1 LGDLRGD
8 TALAASRWDG
18 QVEAVSEAL
27 LEDAGLVVDALFG
40 AGLNRDLAGKAKA
53 VVEAMQGLAS
63 TGALTI
69 VAIDIPSGVDGD
81 SGQIRGA
88 AAAAALTVTFFRAKP
103 GHLLLPGRE
112 FCGDLRVV
120 DIGIPGSTLDSI
132 APAQWRNSPAAWVD
146 VLPVQR
152 LSDHKYKRGHAVIV
166 AGSEMTGATQLA
178 AQAARR
184 VGAGLLTIAA
194 PAKVA
199 GIFRTAMPGVLVS
212 DCDSSEEFS
221 DGLSDPRQNAI
232 LVGPG
237 LGLGA
242 HTRRYVEAALATGRA
257 VVLDADALTMF
268 DGMFEELASRIG
280 GPLVISPHDGEFAR
294 LFPDL
299 LNLGKLERVKKAAE
313 RLGGVVVLKGADTVI
328 AEPGGN
334 ALINDNAPPW
344 LATAG
349 TGDVLAGTILG
360 LLSQGVPAFEAAA
373 AAVWLNGAAATSAGF
388 GLLAE
393 DLPSHFAGAIDMARK
408 EETARLARDN

>member
-1 LGDLRGD
+1 
-8 TALAASRWDG
+8 
-18 QVEAVSEAL
+18 
-27 LEDAGLVVDALFG
+27 
-40 AGLNRDLAGKAKA
+40 
-53 VVEAMQGLAS
+53 AMQGRAS
-63 TGALTI
+63 MGALTI
-69 VAIDIPSGVDGD
+69 AAIDIPSGVDGD

-88 AAAAALTVTFFRAKP
+88 AAAAALTATFFRAKP

-120 DIGIPGSTLDSI
+120 DIGIPESTLDSI
-132 APAQWRNSPAAWVD
+132 APAQGRNSPAAWVD
-146 VLPVQR
+146 ALPVPR
-152 LSDHKYKRGHAVIV
+152 LSDHKYKRGHAVIA
-166 AGSEMTGATQLA
+166 AGTEMTGAAQLA
-178 AQAARR
+178 AEAARR
-184 VGAGLLTIAA
+184 AGAGLLTIAA

-212 DCDSSEEFS
+212 DCDGSDEFS
-221 DGLSDPRQNAI
+221 EALGDPRQNAI

-242 HTRRYVEAALATGRA
+242 RTRSYVEAALATGRG

-268 DGMFEELASRIG
+268 DGKFEELAFRIG
-280 GPLVISPHDGEFAR
+280 GPLVITPHDGEFAR

-299 LNLGKLERVKKAAE
+299 PDMGKLERVKEAAE

-344 LATAG
+344 LATGG

-360 LLSQGVPAFEAAA
+360 LLAQGMPAFEAAA
-373 AAVWLNGAAATSAGF
+373 AAVWLNGAAATRAGF

-393 DLPSHFAGAIDMARK
+393 DLPGHFAAAIESARQ
-408 EETARLARDN
+408 